1 MDMAGTGSGFVEP
14 RNLHRGLSVKLPLRL
29 TQRHSVVHNSIVIPL
44 LFLTLCFV
52 GSSAGLAERIA
63 MKKSTQK
70 HVAI

>member
-1 MDMAGTGSGFVEP
+1 MHD
-14 RNLHRGLSVKLPLRL
+14 
-29 TQRHSVVHNSIVIPL
+29 SIVIPL

>member
-1 MDMAGTGSGFVEP
+1 MHD
-14 RNLHRGLSVKLPLRL
+14 
-29 TQRHSVVHNSIVIPL
+29 SIVIPL

-52 GSSAGLAERIA
+52 GSSAGLAERVA